1 MNTNLDTIALDLYG
15 KIQTRFPNIKMG
27 DENAGVLS
35 KRSDIPK
42 ARFFEFEY
50 RDEGRSL
57 GTVAITLDE
66 DDGMIVQL
74 TGNIAS
80 KHHEG
85 AFKFIRGLRSFAK
98 DRLINFDVQNIAK
111 DQLDKRDY
119 EFQSKPKEEP
129 MEPMMESK
137 MYGTAR
143 ISYQD
148 LGEAKLIVKHSQ
160 PVNTDVAAGRT
171 MHIESIYVENSEGER
186 FKYPVK
192 HLNGARALAEHLKHG
207 GYPWDSIG
215 KHITS
220 LSEELAQLRKFKGYV
235 SRNEALSEAMG
246 DITSKVMERIEQV
259 KKEVH
264 NLQRPAYYQQFAES
278 FEDQEDQMIPEA
290 IMSDWIDRL
299 TIRTFNEE
307 LKTAF
312 PYIFRLVD
320 ESSIPVKELTPD
332 DILGE
337 KYDEKKEQK
346 HAAKTTLKHIKNPT
360 EDDKEDAKNI
370 KPGSYKD
377 RHDMLSRAE
386 EEGKLKETNLSERT
400 TPEKAQRQQ
409 KAFELCKQGLTPQQV
424 AQKMGIKV
432 TGGGKGSGNPPSMS
446 IDPFDDVLLGCQNA
460 KNPSAPPP
468 VYKTLGDRFESF
480 INSLVNEDEDP
491 QLGNNALFSPNKDTQ
506 RAAIDKFNEIM
517 KTELKGGPEGIN
529 IIDSLKGLID
539 DPEFLDNMK
548 DIDPDLDAR
557 GAIQQELNS
566 MAEEN
571 PEIARILPDL
581 DFTGD
586 GSKVGGEDLPPPAP
600 EAPPA
605 MPPEAGAVPPA
616 EAPPAMP
623 PEAGAVPPAPE
634 AVPPAPMAENADDLP
649 WDTDPEDE
657 KSHFKKPHNPNRTGR
672 DSAKALSH
680 AGLLKAIQMAK
691 KSGASLDTKL
701 DFGHK
706 EMTLHDC
713 IRECGL
719 TPMECG
725 FEDDSETNGNPVEQ
739 MLKSIAGF
747 WNKEERN
754 FTIGGTRA
762 KVKIIK
768 DFKNGEFKGATP
780 DDVKQVLALV
790 DRMDPSSEHNQE
802 LGHIKH
808 LSGIHGMHPQ
818 AVEIEIGESVSTKS
832 DELTT
837 MLKIAGL
844 K

>member
-15 KIQTRFPNIKMG
+15 KIQTRFTNVKMG

-35 KRSDIPK
+35 KRSDIPQ

-50 RDEGRSL
+50 QDEGRSL

-74 TGNIAS
+74 TGDIAS

-160 PVNTDVAAGRT
+160 PVNLDVAAGRT

-215 KHITS
+215 KHITG

-235 SRNEALSEAMG
+235 GRNAALSEAMG
-246 DITSKVMERIEQV
+246 DITGKVMERIEAV

-264 NLQRPAYYQQFAES
+264 SLQRPAYYQQFAES
-278 FEDQEDQMIPEA
+278 FEDHEDQMIPEN

-312 PYIFRLVD
+312 PYIFKLVSETD
-320 ESSIPVKELTPD
+320 IPVKELTAD
-332 DILGE
+332 DLL
-337 KYDEKKEQK
+337 DEVF
-346 HAAKTTLKHIKNPT
+346 
-360 EDDKEDAKNI
+360 DGDKE
-370 KPGSYKD
+370 
-377 RHDMLSRAE
+377 
-386 EEGKLKETNLSERT
+386 EGT
-400 TPEKAQRQQ
+400 THK
-409 KAFELCKQGLTPQQV
+409 G
-424 AQKMGIKV
+424 GKV
-432 TGGGKGSGNPPSMS
+432 TKTKNGVKHEKTDYEDGNGQKGRSLDD
-446 IDPFDDVLLGCQNA
+446 DP
-460 KNPSAPPP
+460 KSKYKKYP
-468 VYKTLGDRFESF
+468 VPDPEDQFESF

-491 QLGNNALFSPNKDTQ
+491 QLGDNTLFSPNKDTQ

-529 IIDSLKGLID
+529 IVDSLKGLID
-539 DPEFLDNMK
+539 DPEFLDKMK

-566 MAEEN
+566 MGKEN
-571 PEIARILPDL
+571 PEIARIIPDL
-581 DFTGD
+581 NFKGD
-586 GSKVGGEDLPPPAP
+586 GSAVGGEELPPPA
-600 EAPPA
+600 APPA
-605 MPPEAGAVPPA
+605 MPPEG
-616 EAPPAMP
+616 APPAP
-623 PEAGAVPPAPE
+623 PAGPEAAPPAGPEAGAMPPPEAAPPAPI
-634 AVPPAPMAENADDLP
+634 AENQDDLP

-691 KSGASLDTKL
+691 KAGAGLDTKL

-725 FEDDSETNGNPVEQ
+725 FDDDSESHGNPVDQ

-790 DRMDPSSEHNQE
+790 DKMDPSSEHNQE

-808 LSGIHGMHPQ
+808 LSGIHGMRPQ
-818 AVEIEIGESVSTKS
+818 AVEIEIGGSGQINPRDMMKSIMGSMNES

>member
-1 MNTNLDTIALDLYG
+1 
-15 KIQTRFPNIKMG
+15 
-27 DENAGVLS
+27 
-35 KRSDIPK
+35 
-42 ARFFEFEY
+42 
-50 RDEGRSL
+50 
-57 GTVAITLDE
+57 
-66 DDGMIVQL
+66 
-74 TGNIAS
+74 
-80 KHHEG
+80 
-85 AFKFIRGLRSFAK
+85 
-98 DRLINFDVQNIAK
+98 
-111 DQLDKRDY
+111 
-119 EFQSKPKEEP
+119 

-171 MHIESIYVENSEGER
+171 MHIEGIWVENAQGER

-207 GYPWDSIG
+207 GYPWDNIG
-215 KHITS
+215 KHITG

-235 SRNEALSEAMG
+235 GRNAALSEAMG
-246 DITSKVMERIEQV
+246 DITDKVMERIEAV

-278 FEDQEDQMIPEA
+278 FEDHEDQMIPED

-312 PYIFRLVD
+312 PYIFKLVG
-320 ESSIPVKELTPD
+320 ESDIPVKELSAD
-332 DILGE
+332 DLLGE
-337 KYDEKKEQK
+337 VFD
-346 HAAKTTLKHIKNPT
+346 
-360 EDDKEDAKNI
+360 DDKET
-370 KPGSYKD
+370 G
-377 RHDMLSRAE
+377 
-386 EEGKLKETNLSERT
+386 T
-400 TPEKAQRQQ
+400 THK
-409 KAFELCKQGLTPQQV
+409 G
-424 AQKMGIKV
+424 GKV
-432 TGGGKGSGNPPSMS
+432 TKTKHGVKHEKTDYEDGNGQKGRALDDEPKSKYKKYPVP
-446 IDPFDDVLLGCQNA
+446 DPEDQ
-460 KNPSAPPP
+460 
-468 VYKTLGDRFESF
+468 FESF

-491 QLGNNALFSPNKDTQ
+491 QLGDNALFSPNKDTQ

-517 KTELKGGPEGIN
+517 KTELKGGPDGIN
-529 IIDSLKGLID
+529 IVDSLKGLID

-566 MAEEN
+566 MAEQN

-581 DFTGD
+581 NFKGD
-586 GSKVGGEDLPPPAP
+586 GSAVGGEELPPP
-600 EAPPA
+600 EAVPA
-605 MPPEAGAVPPA
+605 MPPAAPEAA
-616 EAPPAMP
+616 PAMP
-623 PEAGAVPPAPE
+623 PAAPDAGAVPPAPE
-634 AVPPAPMAENADDLP
+634 AVPPAPIAENQDDLP
-649 WDTDPEDE
+649 WHTDDEDE
-657 KSHFKKPHNPNRTGR
+657 PSHFKKPHNPNRTGR

-680 AGLLKAIQMAK
+680 AGLLRAIQMAK
-691 KSGASLDTKL
+691 KAGAGLDTKL

-706 EMTLHDC
+706 AMTLHDC

-725 FEDDSETNGNPVEQ
+725 FDDDSESRGDPVEQ
-739 MLKSIAGF
+739 MLKSISGF

-768 DFKNGEFKGATP
+768 DFKNGEFEGATP
-780 DDVKQVLALV
+780 EDVKRVVALI
-790 DRMDPSSEHNQE
+790 DKMDPSSDHNQE

-818 AVEIEIGESVSTKS
+818 AVEIEIGGGGQINPHDMMKSIIGSMNES

>member
-15 KIQTRFPNIKMG
+15 KIQTRFPNVKMG

-35 KRSDIPK
+35 KRSDIPQ

-50 RDEGRSL
+50 NDEGRSL

-74 TGNIAS
+74 SGDIAS

-129 MEPMMESK
+129 MEPMMENK

-160 PVNTDVAAGRT
+160 PVNLDVAAGRT
-171 MHIESIYVENSEGER
+171 MHIEGIWVENSQGER

-235 SRNEALSEAMG
+235 GRNAALSEAMG
-246 DITSKVMERIEQV
+246 DITSKVMERIESV

-278 FEDQEDQMIPEA
+278 FEDQEDQMIPED

-312 PYIFRLVD
+312 PYIFKLVSETD
-320 ESSIPVKELTPD
+320 IPVKELSAD
-332 DILGE
+332 DLL
-337 KYDEKKEQK
+337 DEVF
-346 HAAKTTLKHIKNPT
+346 
-360 EDDKEDAKNI
+360 DGDKET
-370 KPGSYKD
+370 G
-377 RHDMLSRAE
+377 
-386 EEGKLKETNLSERT
+386 T
-400 TPEKAQRQQ
+400 THK
-409 KAFELCKQGLTPQQV
+409 G
-424 AQKMGIKV
+424 GKV
-432 TGGGKGSGNPPSMS
+432 TKTKNGVKHEKTDYEDGNGQKGRSLDD
-446 IDPFDDVLLGCQNA
+446 DP
-460 KNPSAPPP
+460 KSKYKKYP
-468 VYKTLGDRFESF
+468 VPDPEDQFESF

-491 QLGNNALFSPNKDTQ
+491 QLGDNALFSPNKDTQ

-529 IIDSLKGLID
+529 IVDSLKGLID

-566 MAEEN
+566 MAETNAEV
-571 PEIARILPDL
+571 ARILPDL
-581 DFTGD
+581 DFAGD
-586 GSKVGGEDLPPPAP
+586 GSEIGGEELPPAAPPAAAPEMPPASPAP
-600 EAPPA
+600 EAVPPA
-605 MPPEAGAVPPA
+605 MPPEAGAMPPPEA
-616 EAPPAMP
+616 APPAP
-623 PEAGAVPPAPE
+623 I
-634 AVPPAPMAENADDLP
+634 AENQDDLP
-649 WDTDPEDE
+649 WHTDDEDE
-657 KSHFKKPHNPNRTGR
+657 PSHFKKPRNPNRTGR

-691 KSGASLDTKL
+691 KAGAGLDTKL

-706 EMTLHDC
+706 QMTLHDC

-719 TPMECG
+719 TAMECG
-725 FEDDSETNGNPVEQ
+725 FDDGSESHGNPVDQ

-790 DRMDPSSEHNQE
+790 DKMDPSSEHNQE

-818 AVEIEIGESVSTKS
+818 AVAIKIGETAVKKS
-832 DELTT
+832 DELTSI
-837 MLKIAGL
+837 LKIAGL

>member
-15 KIQTRFPNIKMG
+15 KIQTRFTNVKMG

-35 KRSDIPK
+35 KRSDIPN

-50 RDEGRSL
+50 QDEGRSL

-74 TGNIAS
+74 TGDIAS

-160 PVNTDVAAGRT
+160 PVNLDVAAGRT

-215 KHITS
+215 KHITG

-235 SRNEALSEAMG
+235 GRNAALSEAMG
-246 DITSKVMERIEQV
+246 DITGKVMERIEAV

-264 NLQRPAYYQQFAES
+264 SLQRPAYYQQFAES
-278 FEDQEDQMIPEA
+278 FEDHEDQMIPEN

-312 PYIFRLVD
+312 PYIFKLVSETD
-320 ESSIPVKELTPD
+320 IPVKELTADDLLDEVFDGDKEEGTTHKGGKVTKKDGVTKHQSGPDTYGGYKANTHPD
-332 DILGE
+332 DPEE
-337 KYDEKKEQK
+337 K
-346 HAAKTTLKHIKNPT
+346 HNPGRGRPRG
-360 EDDKEDAKNI
+360 A
-370 KPGSYKD
+370 SV
-377 RHDMLSRAE
+377 
-386 EEGKLKETNLSERT
+386 SES
-400 TPEKAQRQQ
+400 PE
-409 KAFELCKQGLTPQQV
+409 
-424 AQKMGIKV
+424 
-432 TGGGKGSGNPPSMS
+432 
-446 IDPFDDVLLGCQNA
+446 
-460 KNPSAPPP
+460 
-468 VYKTLGDRFESF
+468 DRFESF
-480 INSLVNEDEDP
+480 MNSLVNEDADP
-491 QLGNNALFSPNKDTQ
+491 QLGDNALFSPNKDTQ

-517 KTELKGGPEGIN
+517 KTELKGGPDGIN
-529 IIDSLKGLID
+529 ILDSLKGLID
-539 DPEFLDNMK
+539 DPAFLDKMK
-548 DIDPDLDAR
+548 DIDPDLDSR

-566 MAEEN
+566 MGKEN
-571 PEIARILPDL
+571 PEIARIIPDL
-581 DFTGD
+581 NFKGD
-586 GSKVGGEDLPPPAP
+586 GSAVGGEALPPEA
-600 EAPPA
+600 APPA
-605 MPPEAGAVPPA
+605 GPEAGAMPPPEA
-616 EAPPAMP
+616 APPAP
-623 PEAGAVPPAPE
+623 I
-634 AVPPAPMAENADDLP
+634 AENQDDLP
-649 WDTDPEDE
+649 WHTDDEDE
-657 KSHFKKPHNPNRTGR
+657 PSHFKKPHNPNRTGR

-691 KSGASLDTKL
+691 KAGAGLDTKL

-725 FEDDSETNGNPVEQ
+725 FDDDSESQGNPVDQ

-790 DRMDPSSEHNQE
+790 DKMDPSSEHNQE

-818 AVEIEIGESVSTKS
+818 AVEIEIGGSGQINPHDMMKSIMGSMNES

>member
-15 KIQTRFPNIKMG
+15 KIQTRFPNVKMG

-35 KRSDIPK
+35 KRSDIPQ

-50 RDEGRSL
+50 NDEGRSL

-74 TGNIAS
+74 SGDIAS

-129 MEPMMESK
+129 MEPMMENK

-160 PVNTDVAAGRT
+160 PVNPDVAAGRT
-171 MHIESIYVENSEGER
+171 MHIEGIWVENSQGER

-235 SRNEALSEAMG
+235 GRNAALSEAMG
-246 DITSKVMERIEQV
+246 DITNKVMERIEAV

-278 FEDQEDQMIPEA
+278 FEDQEDQMIPED

-312 PYIFRLVD
+312 PYIFKLVSETD
-320 ESSIPVKELTPD
+320 IPVKELSA
-332 DILGE
+332 
-337 KYDEKKEQK
+337 DE
-346 HAAKTTLKHIKNPT
+346 L
-360 EDDKEDAKNI
+360 
-370 KPGSYKD
+370 
-377 RHDMLSRAE
+377 LAE
-386 EEGKLKETNLSERT
+386 RV
-400 TPEKAQRQQ
+400 TPEWMAKVEKA
-409 KAFELCKQGLTPQQV
+409 KALLAKGMTVDQV
-424 AQKMGIKV
+424 AKQMGV
-432 TGGGKGSGNPPSMS
+432 QGPNNGMTGPMGGDWGPINYAQE
-446 IDPFDDVLLGCQNA
+446 LLKKPKPTFESPEDQ
-460 KNPSAPPP
+460 
-468 VYKTLGDRFESF
+468 FESF
-480 INSLVNEDEDP
+480 MDRLVNEDEDP
-491 QLGNNALFSPNKDTQ
+491 QLGDNALFSPNKDTQ

-529 IIDSLKGLID
+529 IVDSLKGLID

-566 MAEEN
+566 IAETN
-571 PEIARILPDL
+571 PEVARILPDL
-581 DFTGD
+581 DFAGD
-586 GSKVGGEDLPPPAP
+586 GSEIGGEELPPPAAAPAAAPEMPPAAPAP
-600 EAPPA
+600 EAVPPA
-605 MPPEAGAVPPA
+605 MPPEAGAMPPPEA
-616 EAPPAMP
+616 APPAP
-623 PEAGAVPPAPE
+623 I
-634 AVPPAPMAENADDLP
+634 AENQDDLP
-649 WDTDPEDE
+649 WHTDDEDE
-657 KSHFKKPHNPNRTGR
+657 PSHFKKPRNPNRTGR

-691 KSGASLDTKL
+691 KAGAGLDTKL

-706 EMTLHDC
+706 QMTLHDC

-719 TPMECG
+719 TAMECG
-725 FEDDSETNGNPVEQ
+725 FDDGSESHGNPVEQ

-790 DRMDPSSEHNQE
+790 DKMDPSSEHNQE

-818 AVEIEIGESVSTKS
+818 AVAIKIGETAVKKS
-832 DELTT
+832 DELTSI
-837 MLKIAGL
+837 LKIAGL

>member
-1 MNTNLDTIALDLYG
+1 
-15 KIQTRFPNIKMG
+15 MG

-35 KRSDIPK
+35 KRSDIPQ

-50 RDEGRSL
+50 QDEGRSL

-74 TGNIAS
+74 TGDIAN
-80 KHHEG
+80 KHHAG

-160 PVNTDVAAGRT
+160 PVNPDVAAGRT
-171 MHIESIYVENSEGER
+171 MHIEGIWVENSQGER

-207 GYPWDSIG
+207 GYPWDNIG
-215 KHITS
+215 KHITG

-235 SRNEALSEAMG
+235 GRNAALSEAMG
-246 DITSKVMERIEQV
+246 DITDKVMERIEAV

-278 FEDQEDQMIPEA
+278 FEDHEDQMIPED

-299 TIRTFNEE
+299 TIRTFNED
-307 LKTAF
+307 LKSAF

-320 ESSIPVKELTPD
+320 ESSIPVKELTPE

-337 KYDEKKEQK
+337 ADDEEGTPHSHQ
-346 HAAKTTLKHIKNPT
+346 AKATLKHLKKAGYS
-360 EDDKEDAKNI
+360 DKADAANI
-370 KPGSYKD
+370 KPGTKGFKD
-377 RHDMLSRAE
+377 RYDMLKRAE
-386 EEGKLKETNLSERT
+386 AEGNLKEDGAGPINPNATCRSCKTPYARHFRFDPEGDPNGKITSTTIRGLCGRVPQDFPDLYTVSESKITR
-400 TPEKAQRQQ
+400 PEDQ
-409 KAFELCKQGLTPQQV
+409 
-424 AQKMGIKV
+424 
-432 TGGGKGSGNPPSMS
+432 
-446 IDPFDDVLLGCQNA
+446 
-460 KNPSAPPP
+460 
-468 VYKTLGDRFESF
+468 FESF
-480 INSLVNEDEDP
+480 MDSLVNEDEDP
-491 QLGNNALFSPNKDTQ
+491 QLGDNTLFSPNKDTQ

-517 KTELKGGPEGIN
+517 KTELKGGPDGIN
-529 IIDSLKGLID
+529 ILDSLKGLID
-539 DPEFLDNMK
+539 DPEFLSKMK

-566 MAEEN
+566 MGDEN

-581 DFTGD
+581 NFKGD
-586 GSKVGGEDLPPPAP
+586 GSAVGGEALPPEA
-600 EAPPA
+600 APPA
-605 MPPEAGAVPPA
+605 MPPAAPEAA
-616 EAPPAMP
+616 PAMP
-623 PEAGAVPPAPE
+623 PAAPDAGAVPPAPE
-634 AVPPAPMAENADDLP
+634 AVPPAPIAENQDDLP
-649 WDTDPEDE
+649 WHTDDEDE
-657 KSHFKKPHNPNRTGR
+657 PSHFKKPHNPNRTGR

-680 AGLLKAIQMAK
+680 AGLLRAIQMAK
-691 KSGASLDTKL
+691 KAGAGLDTKL

-725 FEDDSETNGNPVEQ
+725 FEDDGEESGNPVEQ
-739 MLKSIAGF
+739 MLKSVAGF

-754 FTIGGTRA
+754 FTIGGTRC

-780 DDVKQVLALV
+780 EDVKRVVALI
-790 DRMDPSSEHNQE
+790 DKMDPSSEHNQE

-818 AVEIEIGESVSTKS
+818 AVEIEIGGSGQINPHDMMKSIIGSMNES